1 MHNVFKRYAGIK
13 KTKTNKQINVKKIKA
28 YFIGKSTTAG
38 KNYRPRGVIAIVIKY
53 GANISQVRNL
63 HLYCVK
69 LFQPT

>member
-1 MHNVFKRYAGIK
+1 MLSC
-13 KTKTNKQINVKKIKA
+13 INA